1 MISIEEKYPNI
12 CKFLKESGFKI
23 IKLELTSIIFCFENE
38 LILKALAEFKNEIR
52 EADEIHDLD
61 SQSQAYKN
69 AHLKREKVLT
79 PAFYKTQPIINKLNE
94 FYSHRKSELEFMIY
108 FDNSIL
114 SKMTLGGGRVYA
126 EIFHSLGKSI
136 EFDLKIAK
144 ELELFD
150 KFIKES

>member
-23 IKLELTSIIFCFENE
+23 IKLELTSVTFCFENE
-38 LILKALAEFKNEIR
+38 LILKALTEFKKEMK

-61 SQSQAYKN
+61 SQTQAYNN
-69 AHLKREKVLT
+69 AHLKREKVLI
-79 PAFYKTQPIINKLNE
+79 PAFFKTQPIINKLND

-114 SKMTLGGGRVYA
+114 SKMTLGGGRVFA

-136 EFDLKIAK
+136 EFDLNIAK

-150 KFIKES
+150 KFLKDN